1 MKLHFAV
8 ACAFLTAFALVGVPV
23 ATRAIAQTA
32 GASRGK
38 ASSGAANKVPGT
50 TLSRFSPG
58 AQTVVARVNGK
69 PIYRGDVDQAVK
81 AMSGGHELGGEALQ
95 TAQAQGL
102 RQLIY
107 RQLLMELLAREKITP
122 TEAQIDEQLQK
133 ERERLKAR
141 GATLEDRLRQSGM
154 LMSDYKKQIA
164 ASLSI
169 NTYLERQAGDEVLE
183 EYFKKNAR
191 QFDGSE
197 LRVSHILLRPT
208 GGSPAELERLRG
220 QASEIKAEIESG
232 KLSFADAA
240 KKYSSGPSRHQGGDL
255 GFIGRRGPMVE
266 EFSRS
271 AFALEPNQVSDPV
284 ITPFGV
290 HLITVT
296 EVKQGEKTFAD
307 ARNEVV
313 QTFMPVLFDT
323 LLTREMEQAKI
334 EFNESFPHF
343 EPGAK
348 EVSGTK

>member
-1 MKLHFAV
+1 MKHPSRISSAV
-8 ACAFLTAFALVGVPV
+8 ILAFALAGILV
-23 ATRAIAQTA
+23 AAPMIAQTA
-32 GASRGK
+32 APSGKTSAS
-38 ASSGAANKVPGT
+38 ASKSPGT

-58 AQTVVARVNGK
+58 AQTVVARINGK
-69 PIYRGDVDQAVK
+69 PIYRGDVDQSVK
-81 AMSGGHELGGEALQ
+81 ALSGGRELAGAELQ
-95 TAQAQGL
+95 TVQAQGL
-102 RQLIY
+102 QQLIY

-122 TEAQIDEQLQK
+122 TEAQIEEQVQK
-133 ERERLKAR
+133 ERDRLKAR
-141 GATLEDRLRQSGM
+141 GTTLEDRLRQSGA
-154 LMSDYKKQIA
+154 LLSDYKKQIA

-169 NTYLERQAGDEVLE
+169 NMYLERQAGDEVLE

-191 QFDGSE
+191 QFDGTE
-197 LRVSHILLRPT
+197 LRVSHILLRPA
-208 GGSPAELERLRG
+208 GGSPAELEKLRR
-220 QASEIKAEIESG
+220 QASEIKADIESG

-266 EFSRS
+266 DFNRP
-271 AFALEPNQVSDPV
+271 AFDLEPNQVSDSV

-323 LLTREMEQAKI
+323 LLKREMEQAKI
-334 EFNESFPHF
+334 EFNDSFPHF

-348 EVSGTK
+348 EISGTK